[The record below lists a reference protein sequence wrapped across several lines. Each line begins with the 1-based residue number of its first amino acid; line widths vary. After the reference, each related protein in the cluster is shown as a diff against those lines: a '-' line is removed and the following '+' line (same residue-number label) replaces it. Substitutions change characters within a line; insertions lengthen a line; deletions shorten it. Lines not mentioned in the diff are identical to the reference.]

1 MSPNET
7 ETETEALTRRQR
19 RAITALLGARTLEAA
34 AQAAGVSRK
43 TLSRWMTKPAFRAA
57 LLEAENN
64 LLDAAARRML
74 AGTEAALDVLEKM
87 LTEAGTEGNRRLA
100 ATTWLEYV
108 LKWREW
114 RTLEER
120 LTQLEEIVTGG

>member
-1 MSPNET
+1 
-7 ETETEALTRRQR
+7 
-19 RAITALLGARTLEAA
+19 
-34 AQAAGVSRK
+34 
-43 TLSRWMTKPAFRAA
+43 MTKPAFRAA

>member
-57 LLEAENN
+57 LLEEVVMTQCTSQNTKGEPCRAPFLAEF
-64 LLDAAARRML
+64 
-74 AGTEAALDVLEKM
+74 
-87 LTEAGTEGNRRLA
+87 GNIR
-100 ATTWLEYV
+100 
-108 LKWREW
+108 
-114 RTLEER
+114 
-120 LTQLEEIVTGG
+120 